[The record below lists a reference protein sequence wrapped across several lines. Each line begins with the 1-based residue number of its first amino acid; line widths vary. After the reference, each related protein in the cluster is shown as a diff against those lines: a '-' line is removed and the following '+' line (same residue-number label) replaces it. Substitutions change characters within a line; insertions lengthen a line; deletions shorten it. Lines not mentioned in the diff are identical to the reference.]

1 MIIDKEERDKI
12 VGEIMNKLIFEESIE
27 IDWKQEKTIC
37 RVITNTLNKKTK
49 GEIKW
54 EQ

>member
-12 VGEIMNKLIFEESIE
+12 VGEIMNKLIFEEYVE
-27 IDWKQEKTIC
+27 IDWETEKTIV
-37 RVITNTLNKKTK
+37 RIITNTLDKYTK

-54 EQ
+54 ER